1 MRVKLDIN
9 IIDDTTTLADLENLG
24 ILKKGVE
31 LAYRKSFEEILK
43 VMCEEGGCTF
53 TIDVKAE
60 D

>member
-1 MRVKLDIN
+1 MRVKLDIS
-9 IIDDTTTLADLENLG
+9 IIDDTTTLAELENFG

-31 LAYRKSFEEILK
+31 LAYHKTFEDILQEI
-43 VMCEEGGCTF
+43 CSESGCTF

>member
-9 IIDDTTTLADLENLG
+9 IIDNTTTLAELENLG
-24 ILKKGVE
+24 VLKKAVE
-31 LAYRKSFEEILK
+31 LAYHKTFEGLLEEI
-43 VMCEEGGCTF
+43 CSESGCAF